1 MINTK
6 SEIINKLFFR
16 ELQHLMNKYNSMN
29 EYTITAIESVI
40 DGIVDQDLQQY
51 LIDTPYKL
59 NEIVDKVNKGDRV
72 ETDAISFF
80 AWYNQAITDIG
91 IEDAINKLEKL
102 QEYKYLK
109 IDEYLIYGDDK
120 DLMQYAR
127 EELEDM
133 LDIEY
138 HVDRLLDKEIIIDMW
153 INGTTKEEII
163 EELVD
168 NSEVEEILELNP
180 QYAFTTSKGYEYRYS
195 QIEI

>member
-6 SEIINKLFFR
+6 SDIMNKLFFR

-29 EYTITAIESVI
+29 EDTIRAIEYI
-40 DGIVDQDLQQY
+40 LDGVVDQESQQY
-51 LIDTPYKL
+51 LIDTPHKL
-59 NEIVDKVNKGDRV
+59 NEILDKVNKGELV
-72 ETDAISFF
+72 KTDAISFF
-80 AWYNQAITDIG
+80 AWYNQAITDIR
-91 IEDAINKLEKL
+91 IEDAINKLEEL
-102 QEYKYLK
+102 QEQKYLK
-109 IDEYLIYGDDK
+109 VDEYLIYSDDN
-120 DLMQYAR
+120 DLMQYAK

-133 LDIEY
+133 LDMEY
-138 HVDRLLDKEIIIDMW
+138 HVDRLLDKDIIIDMW

-163 EELVD
+163 EEIVD

>member
-29 EYTITAIESVI
+29 EDTIIAIEFVI
-40 DGIVDQDLQQY
+40 DGVVDQDLQQY
-51 LIDTPYKL
+51 LIDTPHKL
-59 NEIVDKVNKGDRV
+59 NEIVDKVNKDDRV
-72 ETDAISFF
+72 GTDAISFF

-91 IEDAINKLEKL
+91 IEDAINKFEEL
-102 QEYKYLK
+102 QENKYLK
-109 IDEYLIYGDDK
+109 LDEYLIHGEDK
-120 DLMQYAR
+120 DMMQYAR

-133 LDIEY
+133 LDMEFHI
-138 HVDRLLDKEIIIDMW
+138 DRLLDKEIIIEMW

-163 EELVD
+163 EEIVD
-168 NSEVEEILELNP
+168 NSEIEEILELNP
-180 QYAFTTSKGYEYRYS
+180 QYAFITSKGYEYRYS

>member
-29 EYTITAIESVI
+29 EDTIIAIESVI
-40 DGIVDQDLQQY
+40 EGVVDQELQQY
-51 LIDTPYKL
+51 LIDTPHKL
-59 NEIVDKVNKGDRV
+59 NEIVNKANKGDSV

-91 IEDAINKLEKL
+91 IEDAIDKLEEL
-102 QEYKYLK
+102 QENKYLK
-109 IDEYLIYGDDK
+109 IDEYLIHGDNK
-120 DLMQYAR
+120 DLMQYAK
-127 EELEDM
+127 EELGDM
-133 LDIEY
+133 LDMEY
-138 HVDRLLDKEIIIDMW
+138 HVDRLLDKEIVIDMW

-163 EELVD
+163 EEIVD
-168 NSEVEEILELNP
+168 NSEIEEILELNP

>member
-29 EYTITAIESVI
+29 EDTITAIESVI
-40 DGIVDQDLQQY
+40 DGVVDQDLQQY

-59 NEIVDKVNKGDRV
+59 NEIVDKMNKDDRV

-80 AWYNQAITDIG
+80 TWYNQAITDIG
-91 IEDAINKLEKL
+91 IEDAINKLEEL

-109 IDEYLIYGDDK
+109 IDEYLIHGDDK
-120 DLMQYAR
+120 DMMQYAK
-127 EELEDM
+127 EELDDM
-133 LDIEY
+133 LDMEY
-138 HVDRLLDKEIIIDMW
+138 HVDRLLDKDIIIDMW

-163 EELVD
+163 EEIVD
-168 NSEVEEILELNP
+168 NSEVEEILELNS
-180 QYAFTTSKGYEYRYS
+180 QYAFTTTRGYEYRYS